1 MIHKSIRELS
11 DLLAEKKISA
21 KELAQAYSDRIQ
33 VHNDRINAY
42 ITFDNDRLMKEAEES
57 DARRAQGAPLSEYDG
72 IPIAVKDNICTKGI
86 LTTCAS
92 GILRNFVPPYDAT
105 AYEKLKAKGFLTL
118 GKTNMD
124 EFAMGSTTENSF
136 FGPAKNPFNTDK
148 VPGGS
153 SGGSAA
159 AVSAGMAPVA
169 LGSDT
174 GGSIRQP
181 AAFCGV
187 VGIKPTYGRVSR
199 YGLVAFASS
208 LDQIG
213 SFGRTVDDA
222 SAVLGV
228 ISGHDTRD
236 STSIEREIDFGGSGD
251 PDSVKGMVIGV
262 PDEYYRGL
270 PDEITGAIKK
280 KISDLERMGAR
291 VEPISLKYTDYAVPI
306 YYLIATAEASS
317 NLARYDG
324 VRYGYRAENIT
335 RLGDLYTRTRHEGFG
350 KEVKRRIILGTFSL
364 SSGYYDAYYMKALQ
378 GRTLIINDF
387 KDAFSKVDV
396 IITPTTVSTAFGIG
410 EKVSD
415 PLSMYMSDI
424 LTISANLAALP
435 GISVPIGKD
444 SSGLPIGIQIM
455 GNHFQ
460 EKKILQAAGAI
471 EKISEA
477 ITPDI

>member
-159 AVSAGMAPVA
+159 AVSAGMAPV
-169 LGSDT
+169 
-174 GGSIRQP
+174 
-181 AAFCGV
+181 
-187 VGIKPTYGRVSR
+187 
-199 YGLVAFASS
+199 
-208 LDQIG
+208 
-213 SFGRTVDDA
+213 
-222 SAVLGV
+222 
-228 ISGHDTRD
+228 
-236 STSIEREIDFGGSGD
+236 
-251 PDSVKGMVIGV
+251 
-262 PDEYYRGL
+262 
-270 PDEITGAIKK
+270 
-280 KISDLERMGAR
+280 
-291 VEPISLKYTDYAVPI
+291 
-306 YYLIATAEASS
+306 
-317 NLARYDG
+317 
-324 VRYGYRAENIT
+324 
-335 RLGDLYTRTRHEGFG
+335 
-350 KEVKRRIILGTFSL
+350 
-364 SSGYYDAYYMKALQ
+364 
-378 GRTLIINDF
+378 
-387 KDAFSKVDV
+387 
-396 IITPTTVSTAFGIG
+396 
-410 EKVSD
+410 
-415 PLSMYMSDI
+415 
-424 LTISANLAALP
+424 
-435 GISVPIGKD
+435 
-444 SSGLPIGIQIM
+444 
-455 GNHFQ
+455 
-460 EKKILQAAGAI
+460 
-471 EKISEA
+471 
-477 ITPDI
+477 